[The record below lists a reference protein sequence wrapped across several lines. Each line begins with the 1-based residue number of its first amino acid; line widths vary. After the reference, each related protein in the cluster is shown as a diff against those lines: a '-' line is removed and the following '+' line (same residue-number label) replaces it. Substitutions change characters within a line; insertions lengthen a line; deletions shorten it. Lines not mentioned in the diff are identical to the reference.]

1 MVLYI
6 TLSDTIFEEV
16 DQTEPTDRDPE
27 GPPARLLFVSSQK
40 ILDSVSTEE
49 IGTLQMSQEPEGS
62 LSTVEGP
69 ELEGGIANRETHFFV
84 ISRDAEGRQTDKNQI
99 QVEIIFNG
107 QVIPTV
113 LVPMEEGR
121 YQVNYT
127 PRDPGLYTVNV
138 WVNGV
143 VLKACP
149 LFILFHEA
157 SH

>member
-1 MVLYI
+1 
-6 TLSDTIFEEV
+6 
-16 DQTEPTDRDPE
+16 
-27 GPPARLLFVSSQK
+27 
-40 ILDSVSTEE
+40 
-49 IGTLQMSQEPEGS
+49 MSQEPEGS

-84 ISRDAEGRQTDKNQI
+84 ISRDAEGRQTNKNQI

-113 LVPMEEGR
+113 LQVPMEEGR

-127 PRDPGLYTVNV
+127 PRDPGMYTVDV

-143 VLKACP
+143 ALKACP
-149 LFILFHEA
+149 LVLYFHEA
-157 SH
+157 SPFKITHPP